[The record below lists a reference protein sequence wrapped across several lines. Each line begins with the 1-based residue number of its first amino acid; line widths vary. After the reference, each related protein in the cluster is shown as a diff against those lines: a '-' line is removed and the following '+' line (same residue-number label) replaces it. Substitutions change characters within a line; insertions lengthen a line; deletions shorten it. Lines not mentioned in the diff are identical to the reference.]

1 VSGYLLDT
9 TLIIDHLRGRP
20 EAVARLRRIVESG
33 DIALVND
40 VVTAEAWAG
49 APGDDDPDLT
59 ELLRFLEFIAVGPE
73 HARSAGRWRARSRAA
88 GRDIGIAD
96 ALIAASAHAMHSTVL
111 TRNVRDFSLTPV
123 AVETY

>member
-1 VSGYLLDT
+1 MN
-9 TLIIDHLRGRP
+9 
-20 EAVARLRRIVESG
+20 
-33 DIALVND
+33 DI
-40 VVTAEAWAG
+40 VTAEAWAG

-59 ELLRFLEFIAVGPE
+59 ALLRFFEFLAAGPE
-73 HARSAGRWRARSRAA
+73 HAPSAGRWRARSRAA

-96 ALIAASAHAMHSTVL
+96 ALIAASAHAATPTVL